1 MIFSKKQTK
10 TYEDSIWF
18 VPGVVGAL
26 VCWTGECG
34 GDKDWPVCPDADADM
49 RLVTMSLKVVA
60 PPHNEESFLFEKLTY
75 IGGQ

>member
-1 MIFSKKQTK
+1 MK
-10 TYEDSIWF
+10 TLFIWF

-60 PPHNEESFLFEKLTY
+60 PPNDEESFLFEKLTY

>member
-1 MIFSKKQTK
+1 M
-10 TYEDSIWF
+10 
-18 VPGVVGAL
+18 

-60 PPHNEESFLFEKLTY
+60 PPHDEESFLFEKLTY